1 MQKSLFGKYLRVTMV
16 IVLASFIVLG
26 SVMMFVF
33 SQYTKSDKRKLLM
46 QNASSMA
53 SITSVVDITN
63 NGAPE
68 LLKVFVRT
76 FSLNIDADIFVTDL
90 EGNVLFGAY
99 ANSTSN
105 IGANFIPQT
114 KISADIVKCA
124 SEGSYTG
131 DGRKNG
137 IYDTPYYVVGVPLYS
152 VAETS
157 SSEAGGEN
165 STRVPVGAVFAA
177 MNAASL
183 TEYQFAA
190 LQMFLIAAAAAFILA
205 FVVVGLFSYRLV
217 KPLRQMSAAAKSF
230 GDGDFSIRVPVT
242 SNDEIGQLATAFN
255 NMADSL
261 SPMTTIAGFID
272 GILDG
277 TIPPERQSHYLHI
290 VSDEVKRLSRLV
302 RTMLNLSRIDN
313 GELKLRPNDFDISET
328 VLSTVLTFEKSI
340 DEKKIDI
347 RGLDTLQPMQVHGD
361 EDLLHQVVYNLVENA
376 VKFTN
381 TEGYISFNVSD
392 SIDRIVVTIENS
404 GSGIQSD
411 ELPLVFEKFYK
422 TDKSRSQDKNGMGLG
437 LYLVRTIIKL
447 HGGDISVSSVVNEY
461 TRFSFY
467 IPKPQE
473 PPKLKYNTGSIPVT
487 VPVEDAVISERPKKE
502 HHGHKDNKEPDQ
514 K

>member
-183 TEYQFAA
+183 FPVPLSVFTCCLPQKHRRRSRRVHSGVRCRRPLLLPARQAPAA
-190 LQMFLIAAAAAFILA
+190 DVCRSQ
-205 FVVVGLFSYRLV
+205 
-217 KPLRQMSAAAKSF
+217 
-230 GDGDFSIRVPVT
+230 
-242 SNDEIGQLATAFN
+242 
-255 NMADSL
+255 
-261 SPMTTIAGFID
+261 
-272 GILDG
+272 
-277 TIPPERQSHYLHI
+277 
-290 VSDEVKRLSRLV
+290 
-302 RTMLNLSRIDN
+302 
-313 GELKLRPNDFDISET
+313 KLRRRRF
-328 VLSTVLTFEKSI
+328 
-340 DEKKIDI
+340 
-347 RGLDTLQPMQVHGD
+347 
-361 EDLLHQVVYNLVENA
+361 LHPRA
-376 VKFTN
+376 
-381 TEGYISFNVSD
+381 
-392 SIDRIVVTIENS
+392 R
-404 GSGIQSD
+404 
-411 ELPLVFEKFYK
+411 
-422 TDKSRSQDKNGMGLG
+422 
-437 LYLVRTIIKL
+437 
-447 HGGDISVSSVVNEY
+447 
-461 TRFSFY
+461 
-467 IPKPQE
+467 
-473 PPKLKYNTGSIPVT
+473 
-487 VPVEDAVISERPKKE
+487 
-502 HHGHKDNKEPDQ
+502 HKQ
-514 K
+514 

>member
-114 KISADIVKCA
+114 KISADIVSARPRAPIPVTDAKTA
-124 SEGSYTG
+124 FTIP
-131 DGRKNG
+131 R
-137 IYDTPYYVVGVPLYS
+137 T
-152 VAETS
+152 TS
-157 SSEAGGEN
+157 SACRFIPSPKHHLPRQEAKTAPECP
-165 STRVPVGAVFAA
+165 SVPFLAA

-217 KPLRQMSAAAKSF
+217 KPLRQMSAAA
-230 GDGDFSIRVPVT
+230 
-242 SNDEIGQLATAFN
+242 Q
-255 NMADSL
+255 
-261 SPMTTIAGFID
+261 
-272 GILDG
+272 
-277 TIPPERQSHYLHI
+277 
-290 VSDEVKRLSRLV
+290 
-302 RTMLNLSRIDN
+302 
-313 GELKLRPNDFDISET
+313 KLR
-328 VLSTVLTFEKSI
+328 
-340 DEKKIDI
+340 
-347 RGLDTLQPMQVHGD
+347 R
-361 EDLLHQVVYNLVENA
+361 
-376 VKFTN
+376 
-381 TEGYISFNVSD
+381 
-392 SIDRIVVTIENS
+392 R
-404 GSGIQSD
+404 
-411 ELPLVFEKFYK
+411 
-422 TDKSRSQDKNGMGLG
+422 
-437 LYLVRTIIKL
+437 
-447 HGGDISVSSVVNEY
+447 
-461 TRFSFY
+461 
-467 IPKPQE
+467 
-473 PPKLKYNTGSIPVT
+473 
-487 VPVEDAVISERPKKE
+487 
-502 HHGHKDNKEPDQ
+502 
-514 K
+514 

>member
-105 IGANFIPQT
+105 IGTNFIPQT

-165 STRVPVGAVFAA
+165 STRVPVGRCPPQPKASATA
-177 MNAASL
+177 ISPSACPSQATTRLASL
-183 TEYQFAA
+183 PPRSTTWQ
-190 LQMFLIAAAAAFILA
+190 IR
-205 FVVVGLFSYRLV
+205 S
-217 KPLRQMSAAAKSF
+217 PAAK
-230 GDGDFSIRVPVT
+230 
-242 SNDEIGQLATAFN
+242 A
-255 NMADSL
+255 
-261 SPMTTIAGFID
+261 
-272 GILDG
+272 
-277 TIPPERQSHYLHI
+277 
-290 VSDEVKRLSRLV
+290 
-302 RTMLNLSRIDN
+302 
-313 GELKLRPNDFDISET
+313 
-328 VLSTVLTFEKSI
+328 
-340 DEKKIDI
+340 
-347 RGLDTLQPMQVHGD
+347 
-361 EDLLHQVVYNLVENA
+361 
-376 VKFTN
+376 
-381 TEGYISFNVSD
+381 
-392 SIDRIVVTIENS
+392 
-404 GSGIQSD
+404 
-411 ELPLVFEKFYK
+411 
-422 TDKSRSQDKNGMGLG
+422 
-437 LYLVRTIIKL
+437 
-447 HGGDISVSSVVNEY
+447 
-461 TRFSFY
+461 
-467 IPKPQE
+467 
-473 PPKLKYNTGSIPVT
+473 
-487 VPVEDAVISERPKKE
+487 
-502 HHGHKDNKEPDQ
+502 
-514 K
+514 

>member
-63 NGAPE
+63 NGASE

-105 IGANFIPQT
+105 IGANFTPQT

-152 VAETS
+152 VTETS
-157 SSEAGGEN
+157 SSEVGNEN

-205 FVVVGLFSYRLV
+205 FVVVGLFSYRLPCGRCPPQP
-217 KPLRQMSAAAKSF
+217 KASATAISPSACPSQATMRLASLPPRSTTWQIRSPAAK
-230 GDGDFSIRVPVT
+230 V
-242 SNDEIGQLATAFN
+242 
-255 NMADSL
+255 
-261 SPMTTIAGFID
+261 
-272 GILDG
+272 
-277 TIPPERQSHYLHI
+277 
-290 VSDEVKRLSRLV
+290 
-302 RTMLNLSRIDN
+302 
-313 GELKLRPNDFDISET
+313 
-328 VLSTVLTFEKSI
+328 
-340 DEKKIDI
+340 
-347 RGLDTLQPMQVHGD
+347 
-361 EDLLHQVVYNLVENA
+361 
-376 VKFTN
+376 
-381 TEGYISFNVSD
+381 
-392 SIDRIVVTIENS
+392 
-404 GSGIQSD
+404 
-411 ELPLVFEKFYK
+411 
-422 TDKSRSQDKNGMGLG
+422 
-437 LYLVRTIIKL
+437 
-447 HGGDISVSSVVNEY
+447 
-461 TRFSFY
+461 
-467 IPKPQE
+467 
-473 PPKLKYNTGSIPVT
+473 
-487 VPVEDAVISERPKKE
+487 
-502 HHGHKDNKEPDQ
+502 
-514 K
+514 

>member
-53 SITSVVDITN
+53 SITSSVDITN

-68 LLKVFVRT
+68 LLKIFVRT

-105 IGANFIPQT
+105 IGANFTPQT

-152 VAETS
+152 AAETS

-165 STRVPVGAVFAA
+165 SARVPVGAVFAA

-230 GDGDFSIRVPVT
+230 GISKSTVHKDVSERLRAIDP
-242 SNDEIGQLATAFN
+242 QLY
-255 NMADSL
+255 
-261 SPMTTIAGFID
+261 GEVKE
-272 GILDG
+272 ILD
-277 TIPPERQSHYLHI
+277 TNKAQRH
-290 VSDEVKRLSRLV
+290 
-302 RTMLNLSRIDN
+302 
-313 GELKLRPNDFDISET
+313 
-328 VLSTVLTFEKSI
+328 
-340 DEKKIDI
+340 I
-347 RGLDTLQPMQVHGD
+347 RGGMATQQKYRKKNE
-361 EDLLHQVVYNLVENA
+361 ED
-376 VKFTN
+376 
-381 TEGYISFNVSD
+381 
-392 SIDRIVVTIENS
+392 
-404 GSGIQSD
+404 
-411 ELPLVFEKFYK
+411 
-422 TDKSRSQDKNGMGLG
+422 
-437 LYLVRTIIKL
+437 
-447 HGGDISVSSVVNEY
+447 
-461 TRFSFY
+461 
-467 IPKPQE
+467 
-473 PPKLKYNTGSIPVT
+473 
-487 VPVEDAVISERPKKE
+487 
-502 HHGHKDNKEPDQ
+502 
-514 K
+514 

>member
-53 SITSVVDITN
+53 SITSSVDITN

-68 LLKVFVRT
+68 LLKIFVRT

-105 IGANFIPQT
+105 IGANFTPQT

-152 VAETS
+152 AAETS

-217 KPLRQMSAAAKSF
+217 KPLRQPKASATAISPSACPSQATMRLASLPPRSTTWQIRSPAAK
-230 GDGDFSIRVPVT
+230 
-242 SNDEIGQLATAFN
+242 A
-255 NMADSL
+255 
-261 SPMTTIAGFID
+261 
-272 GILDG
+272 
-277 TIPPERQSHYLHI
+277 
-290 VSDEVKRLSRLV
+290 
-302 RTMLNLSRIDN
+302 
-313 GELKLRPNDFDISET
+313 
-328 VLSTVLTFEKSI
+328 
-340 DEKKIDI
+340 
-347 RGLDTLQPMQVHGD
+347 
-361 EDLLHQVVYNLVENA
+361 
-376 VKFTN
+376 
-381 TEGYISFNVSD
+381 
-392 SIDRIVVTIENS
+392 
-404 GSGIQSD
+404 
-411 ELPLVFEKFYK
+411 
-422 TDKSRSQDKNGMGLG
+422 
-437 LYLVRTIIKL
+437 
-447 HGGDISVSSVVNEY
+447 
-461 TRFSFY
+461 
-467 IPKPQE
+467 
-473 PPKLKYNTGSIPVT
+473 
-487 VPVEDAVISERPKKE
+487 
-502 HHGHKDNKEPDQ
+502 
-514 K
+514 